1 MCKSHLVLNEKS
13 NIIFSQINMKL
24 TCEQKDLSLAL
35 SIVNRAISSGN
46 TLLVLNNILIKAEG
60 KKLFFT
66 ATNLEIAINYF
77 IEANV
82 MNEGAITI
90 PAKVFT
96 NYVSLLKS
104 GEVTLEVTEG
114 LTLNIKAHHEN
125 IKIKGIKIDEFPL
138 IPQIEKKESFKISA
152 NMLSEMANQ
161 VTFSASNNL
170 SRPVLMG
177 VLFELKNDEFKM
189 VTTDSYR
196 LSERS
201 TPLKSELEFTCI
213 IPSRTISELAKVL
226 EDTNDEVT
234 VYISKN
240 QVLFEQKALS
250 LTSRLIEGNFP
261 DYKKIIPKESK
272 TSVKIDK
279 EAFILGVKKTNL
291 FVREHNSGVRVGIG
305 GSSMMI
311 QTEENQVGEGKV
323 EVDIEKNG
331 EDNEIALNAQFLLDV
346 LTQMKDKDIMFE
358 LDGKLSPVTIKSE
371 KGDGYLHIIMPL
383 RV

>member
-1 MCKSHLVLNEKS
+1 
-13 NIIFSQINMKL
+13 MKL

-35 SIVNRAISSGN
+35 SIVNRAISANN
-46 TLLVLNNILIKAEG
+46 TLPVLNNILLKAEG

-66 ATNLEIAINYF
+66 ATNLEIAINYS

-82 MNEGAITI
+82 QNEGAITI

-96 NYVSLLKS
+96 NYVSLLKP

-114 LTLNIKAHHEN
+114 LTLNVKAEHEN
-125 IKIKGIKIDEFPL
+125 IKIKGINTDEFPL
-138 IPQIEKKESFKISA
+138 IPQIEKKDHFKIA
-152 NMLSEMANQ
+152 AKILKEMANQ

-177 VLFELKNDEFKM
+177 VLFEVKNGEFKM

-196 LSERS
+196 LSEKS
-201 TPLKSELEFTCI
+201 TPLKTEIEVTCI
-213 IPSRTISELAKVL
+213 IPARTVSELAKVL
-226 EDTNDEVT
+226 DDSEDEVT
-234 VYISKN
+234 IYTSKN
-240 QVLFEQKALS
+240 QVLFEHKTLS

-261 DYKKIIPKESK
+261 DYKKIIPQENK
-272 TSVKIDK
+272 TLIKIDK
-279 EAFILGVKKTNL
+279 DEFMLGVKKTNL
-291 FVREHNSGVRVGIG
+291 FVREHNSGVKVDIASKR
-305 GSSMMI
+305 MLLE
-311 QTEENQVGEGKV
+311 TEENQVGEGKV
-323 EVDIEKNG
+323 EIPVEVNG

-346 LTQMKDKDIMFE
+346 LSQLKDKEVTFE
-358 LDGKLSPVTIKSE
+358 VDGKLSPVTIRPA

>member
-1 MCKSHLVLNEKS
+1 
-13 NIIFSQINMKL
+13 MKL
-24 TCEQKDLSLAL
+24 TCEQKDLNNAL
-35 SIVNRAISSGN
+35 NIVNRAISTGS
-46 TLLVLNNILIKAEG
+46 TLPVLNNILIKAEG

-66 ATNLEIAINYF
+66 ATNLEIAINYS

-82 MNEGAITI
+82 KNEGAITI

-96 NYVSLLKS
+96 NYITLLRPGEVSLEIS
-104 GEVTLEVTEG
+104 EG
-114 LTLNIKAHHEN
+114 LTLNVKAEHEN
-125 IKIKGIKIDEFPL
+125 IKIKGIKTDEFPL
-138 IPQIEKKESFKISA
+138 IPQMEKKEFFRVPA
-152 NMLSEMANQ
+152 NVIIEMANQ

-177 VLFELKNDEFKM
+177 VLFELKDGKFKM

-196 LSERS
+196 LSEKS
-201 TPLKSELEFTCI
+201 IDLKSETETSCI

-226 EDTNDEVT
+226 DDSNDDV
-234 VYISKN
+234 VIYISKN
-240 QVLFEQKALS
+240 QVLFEYKTLS

-261 DYKKIIPKESK
+261 DYKKIIPTENK
-272 TSVKIDK
+272 TSVKVDK
-279 EAFILGVKKTNL
+279 EEFILGVKKTNL
-291 FVREHNSGVRVGIG
+291 FVREHNSGVKVGIG
-305 GSSMMI
+305 GKNMMI

-323 EVDIEKNG
+323 ELTVDKSG

-346 LTQMKDKDIMFE
+346 LSQMKDKDIVFE
-358 LDGKLSPVTIKSE
+358 LDGKLSPVTIKSG

>member
-1 MCKSHLVLNEKS
+1 
-13 NIIFSQINMKL
+13 MKL

-46 TLLVLNNILIKAEG
+46 TLPVLNNILIKAEG

-66 ATNLEIAINYF
+66 ATNLEIAINYY
-77 IEANV
+77 IKANI

-125 IKIKGIKIDEFPL
+125 IKIKGIKTDEFPL
-138 IPQIEKKESFKISA
+138 IPQIEKKESFKVSA
-152 NMLSEMANQ
+152 STLKEMANQ

-196 LSERS
+196 LSEKS
-201 TPLKSELEFTCI
+201 VPLKSELEFACI
-213 IPSRTISELAKVL
+213 VPSRTVSELAKVL
-226 EDTNDEVT
+226 EDTDEEVV
-234 VYISKN
+234 VYVSKN
-240 QVLFEQKALS
+240 QVLFEHKALS

-291 FVREHNSGVRVGIG
+291 FVREHNSGVRVGVG
-305 GSSMMI
+305 ENSMMI

-323 EVDIEKNG
+323 EVDIEKKG

-346 LTQMKDKDIMFE
+346 LTQMKDKDIMLE